1 MTWTG
6 TQNVVMDKP
15 WLLMRWDPEHQCVF
29 AEWKAF
35 ATSAE
40 FRGALT
46 KALTVA
52 RDKHAFSFVNDT
64 RNLEMVSDEDQWWIR
79 RTWAPLAIDAGLKKI
94 AVVMAVSGLGKMAI
108 EHMFNGRT
116 NPDEHLVSRKF
127 DSVADAL
134 IWVTAR

>member
-1 MTWTG
+1 
-6 TQNVVMDKP
+6 MDKP

-40 FRGALT
+40 FRGVLT
-46 KALTVA
+46 KALAVA
-52 RDKHAFSFVNDT
+52 RDKNAFSFVSDT

>member
-6 TQNVVMDKP
+6 TQDVYMDKP

-46 KALTVA
+46 KALAVA
-52 RDKHAFSFVNDT
+52 KDKRAFSFVNDT
-64 RNLEMVSDEDQWWIR
+64 RNLELVSDEDQWWIR
-79 RTWAPLAIDAGLKKI
+79 RTWAPLAVDAGLKKI
-94 AVVMAVSGLGKMAI
+94 AVVMAVRGLGKMAI

-116 NPDEHLVSRKF
+116 NTDEHLVSRKF

>member
-1 MTWTG
+1 
-6 TQNVVMDKP
+6 MDKP

-46 KALTVA
+46 KALAVA
-52 RDKHAFSFVNDT
+52 RDKNAFSFVSDT